1 MTTTHHSPAS
11 RRALLGAAAA
21 GTALAAV
28 GLPAGRATAAGA
40 STPASAPGSPAALP
54 PLNPAALRAA
64 IGDLEH
70 PPATAAQL
78 QVSGSA
84 GRWYGTSGVADLRSG
99 RPVRAG
105 DKVRIGSITKM
116 FVATV
121 ALQLVAERR
130 VCLDTPVRRCLP
142 GLLPAGYG
150 TITLAHLLSHS
161 SGLPN
166 ERGVPARDTPEKVFA
181 HRFDQ
186 WTPEQLVALVTDG
199 GRELKF
205 APGTKQEYRGIN
217 YVLAALVIQELTGRP
232 YGEEIAHRIL
242 RPLGL
247 CDTSVPGDERRI
259 HGPRVHGYL
268 RMSDGGLRDITEIN
282 PSGSWG
288 EGEMISTTDDLT
300 RFTHALFSGAL
311 LPPHVLRVMF
321 TMPPDDV
328 RMVDGGPARYSTGL
342 QTVTVNGITF
352 WGKTGEQYGYASFA
366 FATRDQRRCMVM
378 SFNPTQRDRSQEQM
392 SLRVANAATGGA

>member
-1 MTTTHHSPAS
+1 MTTTPHSPAS

-28 GLPAGRATAAGA
+28 GLPAPRAAAATGP
-40 STPASAPGSPAALP
+40 TPAPAAPAPVPLPPLDPAALH
-54 PLNPAALRAA
+54 AA

-99 RPVRAG
+99 RSVRAG

-130 VCLDTPVRRCLP
+130 LCLDTPVRRCLP
-142 GLLPAGYG
+142 GLLPARFG
-150 TITLAHLLSHS
+150 TVTLAHLLGHG
-161 SGLPN
+161 SGLPD
-166 ERGVPARDTPEKVFA
+166 EQGVPHLSTPEKVFA
-181 HRFDQ
+181 HRFDP
-186 WTPEQLVALVTDG
+186 WTPEQIVAMVTVGD
-199 GRELKF
+199 RELKF
-205 APGTKQEYRGIN
+205 APGSKQEYRGIN
-217 YVLAALVIQELTGRP
+217 YVLAALVVERLTGRP
-232 YGEEIAHRIL
+232 YGEEIARRIL

-247 CDTSVPGDERRI
+247 RDTSVPGDERRI
-259 HGPRVHGYL
+259 HGPHVHGYL

-328 RMVDGGPARYSTGL
+328 RMVDGGPARFSTGL
-342 QTVTVNGITF
+342 QTVTVNGVTF

-366 FATRDQRRCMVM
+366 FATRDQRRCMVL

-392 SLRVANAATGGA
+392 SLRVANAVTGGA